1 MSPLVAFF
9 LALVALSSQPT
20 PAPSYAAA
28 RTAAIANC
36 DAIDANA
43 YQSGLAFNPD
53 GYRSYYT
60 QSECLQRTA
69 VRFRDLEL
77 CGRVRQRRA
86 LLSSSWGYSPAN
98 CRTLVTQGVE
108 ADRRELEE
116 IRRQYQ
122 SGVVVLR
129 DFTLRRN
136 GNGRDYEVLPAF
148 EGVNGHGYIIT
159 VEIVGEDGKA
169 VAIHSNGYYADPRS
183 SLSLFIPVQ
192 DIRTRLAAFVPGRT
206 YQLRVTATFSLPGAS
221 DARFMSETFVEQL
234 FPLRDRTRSVTRAVA
249 F

>member
-9 LALVALSSQPT
+9 LTLVALSSQPT

-60 QSECLQRTA
+60 QSACVQRAA

-86 LLSSSWGYSPAN
+86 LFSSSWGYSPAN

-159 VEIVGEDGKA
+159 VDIVGEDGKA
-169 VAIHSNGYYADPRS
+169 SPFTATATTPTRAAVCRCSFRCRTSARAWRPSCPAGPTNCGSPRHSHCRA
-183 SLSLFIPVQ
+183 
-192 DIRTRLAAFVPGRT
+192 
-206 YQLRVTATFSLPGAS
+206 RVT
-221 DARFMSETFVEQL
+221 
-234 FPLRDRTRSVTRAVA
+234 RDS
-249 F
+249 